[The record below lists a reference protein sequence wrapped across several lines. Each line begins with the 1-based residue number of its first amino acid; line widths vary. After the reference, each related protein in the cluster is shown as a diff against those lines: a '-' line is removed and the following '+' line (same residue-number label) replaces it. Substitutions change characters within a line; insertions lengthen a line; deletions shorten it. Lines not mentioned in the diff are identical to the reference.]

1 MKHPF
6 IRRAMALTLALVFS
20 LTLSLSL
27 IAPGRAKGESG
38 GNLSITGAPE
48 GKKLEVDETAT
59 LKAAWD
65 VAPTPA
71 DGGSITYKW
80 EITQNDTYVEIVSG
94 AETDTLT
101 VKGVTVGTAT
111 VKLTATWTE
120 KVEEAE
126 PTPTPEASTEPTPE
140 PTESPAPEES
150 PGAAAEET
158 KTVTAEATL
167 ELEVVPV
174 PVTGVKLPAT
184 LGLVVGGD
192 PVTLTATVEP
202 ENATNKNVT
211 WKSSDESVATVTG
224 SGTTVTVTGVKVG
237 SATITVTTVDGGKT
251 ATCAVTVAKEPVSLS
266 IADGNAVLWNSK
278 TTNRTLSVLLTG
290 VDEPEKAEITWTVGY
305 LYAQDK
311 QKGVL
316 LPTLEGTGTD
326 GKSVT
331 STDGKVTSVGPSI
344 KINEVTAGEFTIT
357 ASYTDL
363 NGVKHEDTCH
373 LTISGIVL
381 SGTRLDADKGVVTM
395 YVNGSTALDA
405 TPYGDADDRNATQV
419 EWVSSD
425 SAVVSVMIDAGNLNA
440 WGVGEAVITAT
451 KGDYK
456 AECTVKVEEDTSVI
470 ADNYE
475 KGGYPASASEPLKLS
490 AVYRELNKICQDKTE
505 DSLSYITNVRVTFT
519 DQGTLYYNYSTES
532 DPGDGVGSNEQF
544 ALTATGSRRSLD
556 RLSFVP
562 RQGFSGTADINFTG
576 VAANGR
582 NFAGIIRVNV
592 STGSSGSSGEDSE
605 TRQIT
610 YRTQAGEPAWFL
622 ASDFSIYCQQ
632 HPNSGRDFNYIMFN
646 LPKSSEGTLYYN
658 YVAGSGNPVSTS
670 IQFTQSGR
678 YSIDNVCFVP
688 NAAYAG
694 EAVTISFR
702 AVDTTGATVNGKVT
716 VNIVAL
722 SAGGDASDVKI
733 SGERGRPVAL
743 QSELF
748 NAACQTAV
756 HDTLHFVTFTLPDPD
771 VGTLYVNYQSEKA
784 YGSRV
789 IAGTRCYYSGTPG
802 LSSVSFVPASNAA
815 GRVAIS
821 YTGYST
827 GGAAFGGTLYITLG
841 EVNRSEIHYSVTKG
855 GTVTFSASDFKA
867 AGQHMGSSVSFVK
880 FTGVD
885 PSSGLSSASGLG
897 TLRWR
902 STSTSTPQT
911 ITPSSTSSVS
921 TTTAYFVSPT
931 GSQRGLSRVYFDAK
945 NTAGTV
951 TIFYTA
957 YSGTTSKYTELFKGT
972 VEIQVGN
979 LSPEDVSLSCRTGGQ
994 AALSASTLNSVCGA
1008 VMSGSM
1014 SYIEITSVPDPEE
1027 GRLYFNYSG
1036 FGTGT
1041 VVKQGDR
1048 YYRVGSDNI
1057 SQLTFVP
1064 HARFT
1069 GSAEITYIAY
1079 SGDGLEQVSGRIV
1092 VSVTTSTS
1100 SQYFTDM
1107 GSRTWAM
1114 DSVDYLY
1121 RNGVVDGVSKN
1132 CFNPGGTVIRGDF
1145 VLMLVRAY
1153 GFTASGSASFA
1164 DVPAGSYY
1172 ADAISIAYQN
1182 NIVSGSGGYFRP
1194 KDALTRQD
1202 AMVMIYNALKAS
1214 GKTTTNGLAA
1224 DFSGYVDEKEI
1235 SGYAREAMG
1244 SLLQMGVIEG
1254 VGNDRLDPRG
1264 QLTRAQAAMLLHTI
1278 MTL

>member
-1 MKHPF
+1 MKHRF

-27 IAPGRAKGESG
+27 IAPGRAKDQDDGE
-38 GNLSITGAPE
+38 GNLTISCDPELSE
-48 GKKLEVDETAT
+48 GKLNIGDTVKLTASWKAKPAEGEITYQWEIVDDSHIYNAQF
-59 LKAAWD
+59 
-65 VAPTPA
+65 VPA
-71 DGGSITYKW
+71 DGGSTLDVTK
-80 EITQNDTYVEIVSG
+80 
-94 AETDTLT
+94 ETII

-120 KVEEAE
+120 KVEEAK
-126 PTPTPEASTEPTPE
+126 PTQTPEETTE
-140 PTESPAPEES
+140 PTESQA
-150 PGAAAEET
+150 AAAEET

-167 ELEVVPV
+167 ELTVVTV
-174 PVTGVKLPAT
+174 AVTGVKLSQNT
-184 LGLVVGGD
+184 LSVVED
-192 PVTLTATVEP
+192 ETAELTATVEP
-202 ENATNKNVT
+202 SNATNKKVT
-211 WKSSDESVATVTG
+211 WSSSDEDVATVTQAG
-224 SGTTVTVTGVKVG
+224 VVTGVKAG
-237 SATITVTTVDGGKT
+237 KATITVTTVDGGKT
-251 ATCAVTVAKEPVSLS
+251 ATCEVIVTKEPVGLV
-266 IADGNAVLWNSK
+266 IANGGVVVWNSK
-278 TTNRTLSVLLTG
+278 TKSKTLSVLLTG
-290 VDEPEKAEITWTVGY
+290 VDEPEKAKITWTAEY
-305 LYAQDK
+305 LNAQDK

-326 GKSVT
+326 GKPVT
-331 STDGKVTSVGPSI
+331 GTDGKVTSVGTEI
-344 KINEVTAGEFTIT
+344 KVNEVTAGEFIIT

-363 NGVKHEDTCH
+363 NGKDHEATCQ

-381 SGTRLDADKGVVTM
+381 SGQRLDADKGVVTM

-405 TPYGDADDRNATQV
+405 TPYGDADDRGATQV

-425 SAVVSVMIDAGNLNA
+425 STVVSVMNDAGNLNA

-756 HDTLHFVTFTLPDPD
+756 HDTLLFVTFTLPDPD

-855 GTVTFSASDFKA
+855 GTVTFSASDFKD
-867 AGQHMGSSVSFVK
+867 AGQHMVGSNVSYVIFRSITSSTGSSLGSLKYYRSNNTSSYPLSPSPTSTTK
-880 FTGVD
+880 FYAS
-885 PSSGLSSASGLG
+885 PSS
-897 TLRWR
+897 
-902 STSTSTPQT
+902 
-911 ITPSSTSSVS
+911 
-921 TTTAYFVSPT
+921 
-931 GSQRGLSRVYFDAK
+931 SQNGLSRVFFDAGSA
-945 NTAGTV
+945 AGTV
-951 TIFYTA
+951 TVTYDA
-957 YSGTTSKYTELFKGT
+957 YNSSGTKLFPAGGT